1 MEDFPMMK
9 KHTRVLALGLTC
21 TALLSLATPAMAAR
35 QNTSTTPISASG
47 TTSVTIPSDG
57 TLSFSQ
63 IGERVKANNLT
74 LKAAQE
80 SLKQAKAMDWDD
92 AIDEM
97 EDAIDNL
104 NIQIS
109 QLLTG
114 SKAQLEKAQAD
125 LATSL
130 NGISV
135 TDGNLTGLKEVIQ
148 NTVTLSTL
156 SSLSQYSQM
165 QAASLKASKESLED
179 QLDDLKEQK
188 QDYQK
193 TLKDTERQIDY
204 AADQTISGAESLY
217 LTILSTQLQLDGL
230 KNNTLAS
237 TQRSLQEIEL
247 RYQLGQVSK
256 LTLTQVQNGYESLAS
271 SITSLENT
279 VSTLY
284 SSLQSLMGD
293 VPTGK
298 LRLLD
303 TPSVTANELSYLN
316 YASDLSKAKEKSY
329 TLYTADRA
337 VEDAED
343 AMNDARRDEGKNS
356 YQYKMAEYAYQ
367 SSLYKKDAAVANFEA
382 SFLNLYKAI
391 APAQTALAAKQSVL
405 AYEQQ
410 MYAVAEKKYQL
421 GNLSANALQDAK
433 DTLDSAQ
440 RDVEAAQL
448 DLFTAYHSYDQAVKL
463 GLISSSNG

>member
-1 MEDFPMMK
+1 MMK
-9 KHTRVLALGLTC
+9 QHTRVLALGLTC

-74 LKAAQE
+74 LKAAEE

-104 NIQIS
+104 DIQIS
-109 QLLTG
+109 QLLNG
-114 SKAQLEKAQAD
+114 SSAQLEQAKKD
-125 LATSL
+125 LDSSLSSVITSKDDL
-130 NGISV
+130 S
-135 TDGNLTGLKEVIQ
+135 GLGSVIQ
-148 NTVTLSTL
+148 NTITVSTL
-156 SSLSQYSQM
+156 TTLSQYGKM
-165 QAASLKASKESLED
+165 QAESLKSTKESLED

-237 TQRSLQEIEL
+237 TQRSLKEIEL

-256 LTLTQVQNGYESLAS
+256 LTLTQVQNGYESLES

-316 YASDLSKAKEKSY
+316 YASDLSKAKENSY
-329 TLYTADRA
+329 SLYTADRA
-337 VEDAED
+337 VEDAVD

-367 SSLYKKDAAVANFEA
+367 SSIYKKDAAVANFEA

-391 APAQTALAAKQSVL
+391 APAQTALAAKQSAL

>member
-1 MEDFPMMK
+1 MMK

-57 TLSFSQ
+57 TLAFSQ
-63 IGERVKANNLT
+63 IRERVKANNLT
-74 LKAAQE
+74 LKAAEE

-104 NIQIS
+104 DIQIS
-109 QLLTG
+109 QLLNG
-114 SKAQLEKAQAD
+114 STNQ
-125 LATSL
+125 LATANAALTASL
-130 NGISV
+130 DKVSV
-135 TDGNLTGLKEVIQ
+135 SGEKIENLGDVINSAINVSMLK
-148 NTVTLSTL
+148 TLA
-156 SSLSQYSQM
+156 QYGQM
-165 QAASLKASKESLED
+165 QAESLKSTKESLED

-237 TQRSLQEIEL
+237 TQRSLKEIEL

-256 LTLTQVQNGYESLAS
+256 LTLTQVQNGYESLES

-303 TPSVTANELSYLN
+303 TPSVTADELSYLN
-316 YASDLSKAKEKSY
+316 YASDLSKAKENSY

-367 SSLYKKDAAVANFEA
+367 SSIYKKDAAVASFEA

-391 APAQTALAAKQSVL
+391 APAQTALAAKQSAL

-463 GLISSSNG
+463 GLVSSSNG

>member
-1 MEDFPMMK
+1 MMK
-9 KHTRVLALGLTC
+9 QHTRILALGLTC

-57 TLSFSQ
+57 TLAFSQ

-74 LKAAQE
+74 LKAAEE

-104 NIQIS
+104 DIQIS
-109 QLLTG
+109 QLLNG
-114 SKAQLEKAQAD
+114 STNQ
-125 LATSL
+125 LATANAALTASL
-130 NGISV
+130 DKVSV
-135 TDGNLTGLKEVIQ
+135 SGKKIENLGDVINSAINVSMLK
-148 NTVTLSTL
+148 TLA
-156 SSLSQYSQM
+156 QYGQM
-165 QAASLKASKESLED
+165 QAESLKSTKESLED

-237 TQRSLQEIEL
+237 TQRSLKEIEL
-247 RYQLGQVSK
+247 RYQLGQVSR
-256 LTLTQVQNGYESLAS
+256 LTLTQVQNGYESLES

-303 TPSVTANELSYLN
+303 TPSVTADELSYLN
-316 YASDLSKAKEKSY
+316 YASDLSKAKENSY
-329 TLYTADRA
+329 SLYTADRA

-367 SSLYKKDAAVANFEA
+367 SSIYKKDAAVASFEA

-391 APAQTALAAKQSVL
+391 APAQTALAAKQSAL

-463 GLISSSNG
+463 GLVSSSNG

>member
-1 MEDFPMMK
+1 MMK
-9 KHTRVLALGLTC
+9 EHTRVLALGLTC

-57 TLSFSQ
+57 TLAFSQ

-74 LKAAQE
+74 LKAAEE

-97 EDAIDNL
+97 EDAIDDL
-104 NIQIS
+104 DFQIS
-109 QLLTG
+109 QLLNG
-114 SKAQLEKAQAD
+114 SSNQLEIANAA
-125 LATSL
+125 LTASL
-130 NGISV
+130 NDVSISS
-135 TDGNLTGLKEVIQ
+135 DKIQ
-148 NTVTLSTL
+148 NLDKVIESSINVSMLKTLA
-156 SSLSQYSQM
+156 QYSRI
-165 QAASLKASKESLED
+165 QAESLKSTKESLED

-237 TQRSLQEIEL
+237 TQRSLKEIEL

-303 TPSVTANELSYLN
+303 TPSVTADELSYLN
-316 YASDLSKAKEKSY
+316 YASDLSKAKENSY

-367 SSLYKKDAAVANFEA
+367 SSLYKKDAAVASFEA

-391 APAQTALAAKQSVL
+391 APAQSALAAKQSAL

-463 GLISSSNG
+463 GLVSSSNG

>member
-1 MEDFPMMK
+1 MMK

-74 LKAAQE
+74 LKAAEE

-104 NIQIS
+104 DIQIS
-109 QLLTG
+109 QLLNG
-114 SKAQLEKAQAD
+114 STEQLKKAQAD
-125 LATSL
+125 LTTSL
-130 NGISV
+130 NRISV
-135 TDGNLTGLKEVIQ
+135 VDNKLTGLEELIK
-148 NTVTLSTL
+148 NTVALSTL
-156 SSLSQYSQM
+156 SSFSQYSQM

-188 QDYQK
+188 ADYQK
-193 TLKDTERQIDY
+193 TLADTERQIDY

-237 TQRSLQEIEL
+237 TQRSLKEIEL

-256 LTLTQVQNGYESLAS
+256 LTLTQVQNGYESLES

-316 YASDLSKAKEKSY
+316 YASDLSKAKENSY

-367 SSLYKKDAAVANFEA
+367 SSIYKKDAAVASFEA

-391 APAQTALAAKQSVL
+391 APAQTALAAKQSAL

-463 GLISSSNG
+463 GLVSSSNG

>member
-1 MEDFPMMK
+1 MMK

-57 TLSFSQ
+57 TLAFSQ

-74 LKAAQE
+74 LKAAEE

-104 NIQIS
+104 DIQIS
-109 QLLTG
+109 QLLNG
-114 SKAQLEKAQAD
+114 SSAQLEQAKKD
-125 LATSL
+125 L
-130 NGISV
+130 
-135 TDGNLTGLKEVIQ
+135 D
-148 NTVTLSTL
+148 
-156 SSLSQYSQM
+156 SSLSSIITSTEGLSGLGDVIKNTITVSTLTTLSQYGKM
-165 QAASLKASKESLED
+165 QAESLKSTKESLED

-237 TQRSLQEIEL
+237 TQRSLKEIEL

-256 LTLTQVQNGYESLAS
+256 LTLTQVQNGYESLES

-316 YASDLSKAKEKSY
+316 YASDLAKAKENSY
-329 TLYTADRA
+329 SLYTADRA

-367 SSLYKKDAAVANFEA
+367 SSIYKKDAAVASFEA

-391 APAQTALAAKQSVL
+391 APAQTALAAKQSAL

-440 RDVEAAQL
+440 RDVYAAQL

-463 GLISSSNG
+463 GLVSSSNG

>member
-1 MEDFPMMK
+1 MMK

-57 TLSFSQ
+57 TLAFSQ

-104 NIQIS
+104 DIQIS

-135 TDGNLTGLKEVIQ
+135 TDGNLTGLKKVIQ

-237 TQRSLQEIEL
+237 TQRSLKEIEL

-303 TPSVTANELSYLN
+303 TPSVTADELSYLN
-316 YASDLSKAKEKSY
+316 YASDLSKAKENSY
-329 TLYTADRA
+329 SLYTADRA

-367 SSLYKKDAAVANFEA
+367 SSIYKKDAAVASFEA

-391 APAQTALAAKQSVL
+391 APAQTALAAKQSAL

-440 RDVEAAQL
+440 RDVDAAQL

-463 GLISSSNG
+463 GLVSSSNG

>member
-1 MEDFPMMK
+1 MMK

-74 LKAAQE
+74 LKAAEE

-104 NIQIS
+104 DIQIS
-109 QLLTG
+109 QLLNG
-114 SKAQLEKAQAD
+114 STNQ
-125 LATSL
+125 LATANAALTASL
-130 NGISV
+130 DKVSV
-135 TDGNLTGLKEVIQ
+135 SGKKIENLGDVINSAINVSMLK
-148 NTVTLSTL
+148 TLA
-156 SSLSQYSQM
+156 QYGQM
-165 QAASLKASKESLED
+165 QAESLKSTKESLED

-237 TQRSLQEIEL
+237 TQRSLKVIEL

-298 LRLLD
+298 LQLLD

-316 YASDLSKAKEKSY
+316 YASDLSKAKENSY

-367 SSLYKKDAAVANFEA
+367 SSIYKKDAAVASFEA

-391 APAQTALAAKQSVL
+391 APAQTALAAKQSAL

-463 GLISSSNG
+463 GLVSSSNG

>member
-1 MEDFPMMK
+1 MMK
-9 KHTRVLALGLTC
+9 QHTRILALGLTC

-74 LKAAQE
+74 LKAAEE
-80 SLKQAKAMDWDD
+80 SFKQAKAMDWDD

-104 NIQIS
+104 DIQIS
-109 QLLTG
+109 QLLNG
-114 SKAQLEKAQAD
+114 STNQ
-125 LATSL
+125 LATANAALTASL
-130 NGISV
+130 DKVSV
-135 TDGNLTGLKEVIQ
+135 SGEKIENLGDVINSAINVSMLK
-148 NTVTLSTL
+148 TLA
-156 SSLSQYSQM
+156 QYGQM
-165 QAASLKASKESLED
+165 QAESLKSTKESLED

-237 TQRSLQEIEL
+237 TQRSLKEIEL

-256 LTLTQVQNGYESLAS
+256 LTLTQVQNGYESLES

-316 YASDLSKAKEKSY
+316 YASDLSKAKENSY
-329 TLYTADRA
+329 SLYTADRA

-367 SSLYKKDAAVANFEA
+367 SSLYKKDAAVASFEA

-391 APAQTALAAKQSVL
+391 APAQTALAAKQSAL

-448 DLFTAYHSYDQAVKL
+448 DLFTAYHSYNQAVKL
-463 GLISSSNG
+463 GLVSSSNG

>member
-1 MEDFPMMK
+1 MMK
-9 KHTRVLALGLTC
+9 QHTRVLALGLTC

-104 NIQIS
+104 DIQIS

-237 TQRSLQEIEL
+237 TQRSLKEIEL

-303 TPSVTANELSYLN
+303 TPSVTADELSYLN
-316 YASDLSKAKEKSY
+316 YASDLSKAKENSY

-367 SSLYKKDAAVANFEA
+367 SSIYKKDAAVASFEA

-391 APAQTALAAKQSVL
+391 APAQSALAAKQSAL

-440 RDVEAAQL
+440 RDVDAAQL

-463 GLISSSNG
+463 GLVSSSNG

>member
-1 MEDFPMMK
+1 MMK
-9 KHTRVLALGLTC
+9 QHTRILALGLTC

-57 TLSFSQ
+57 TLAFSQ

-104 NIQIS
+104 DIQIS
-109 QLLTG
+109 QLLNG
-114 SKAQLEKAQAD
+114 SSAQLEQAKKD
-125 LATSL
+125 LDSSLSSVITSK
-130 NGISV
+130 
-135 TDGNLTGLKEVIQ
+135 DNLSGLGSVIQ
-148 NTVTLSTL
+148 NTITVSTL
-156 SSLSQYSQM
+156 TTLSQYGKM
-165 QAASLKASKESLED
+165 QAESLKSTKESLED

-237 TQRSLQEIEL
+237 TQRSLKEIEL

-298 LRLLD
+298 LQLLD

-367 SSLYKKDAAVANFEA
+367 SSLYKKDAAVASFEA

-391 APAQTALAAKQSVL
+391 APAQTALAAKQSAL

-463 GLISSSNG
+463 GLVSSSNG

>member
-1 MEDFPMMK
+1 MK
-9 KHTRVLALGLTC
+9 
-21 TALLSLATPAMAAR
+21 
-35 QNTSTTPISASG
+35 
-47 TTSVTIPSDG
+47 
-57 TLSFSQ
+57 
-63 IGERVKANNLT
+63 
-74 LKAAQE
+74 
-80 SLKQAKAMDWDD
+80 
-92 AIDEM
+92 
-97 EDAIDNL
+97 
-104 NIQIS
+104 
-109 QLLTG
+109 
-114 SKAQLEKAQAD
+114 
-125 LATSL
+125 
-130 NGISV
+130 
-135 TDGNLTGLKEVIQ
+135 
-148 NTVTLSTL
+148 
-156 SSLSQYSQM
+156 
-165 QAASLKASKESLED
+165 
-179 QLDDLKEQK
+179 
-188 QDYQK
+188 
-193 TLKDTERQIDY
+193 
-204 AADQTISGAESLY
+204 
-217 LTILSTQLQLDGL
+217 
-230 KNNTLAS
+230 
-237 TQRSLQEIEL
+237 EIEL

-256 LTLTQVQNGYESLAS
+256 LTLTQVQNGYESLES

-316 YASDLSKAKEKSY
+316 YASDLAKAKENSY

-367 SSLYKKDAAVANFEA
+367 SSIYKKDAAVASFEA

-391 APAQTALAAKQSVL
+391 APAQTALAAKQSAL

-463 GLISSSNG
+463 GLVSSSNG

>member
-1 MEDFPMMK
+1 MMK

-21 TALLSLATPAMAAR
+21 TALLSLTTPAMAAR

-57 TLSFSQ
+57 TLAFSQ

-74 LKAAQE
+74 LKAAEE

-97 EDAIDNL
+97 EDAIDDL
-104 NIQIS
+104 DFQIS
-109 QLLTG
+109 QLLNG
-114 SKAQLEKAQAD
+114 SSNQLEIANAA
-125 LATSL
+125 LTASL
-130 NGISV
+130 NDVSISS
-135 TDGNLTGLKEVIQ
+135 DKIQ
-148 NTVTLSTL
+148 NLDKVIESSINVSMLKTLA
-156 SSLSQYSQM
+156 QYSRI
-165 QAASLKASKESLED
+165 QAESLKSTKESLED

-204 AADQTISGAESLY
+204 ATGQTISGAESLY

-237 TQRSLQEIEL
+237 TQRSLKEIEL

-316 YASDLSKAKEKSY
+316 YASDLSKAKENSY
-329 TLYTADRA
+329 TLYTADRT

-356 YQYKMAEYAYQ
+356 YQYRMAEYAYQ
-367 SSLYKKDAAVANFEA
+367 SSIYKKDAAVASFEA

-391 APAQTALAAKQSVL
+391 APAQTALAAKQSAL

-463 GLISSSNG
+463 GLVSSSNG

>member
-1 MEDFPMMK
+1 MMK
-9 KHTRVLALGLTC
+9 QHTRILALGLTC

-57 TLSFSQ
+57 TLAFSQ

-74 LKAAQE
+74 LKAAEE

-104 NIQIS
+104 DIQIS
-109 QLLTG
+109 QLLNG
-114 SKAQLEKAQAD
+114 STNQ
-125 LATSL
+125 LATANAALTASL
-130 NGISV
+130 DKVSV
-135 TDGNLTGLKEVIQ
+135 SGEKIENLGDVINSAINVSMLK
-148 NTVTLSTL
+148 TLA
-156 SSLSQYSQM
+156 QYGQM
-165 QAASLKASKESLED
+165 QAESLKSTKESLED

-237 TQRSLQEIEL
+237 TQRSLKEIEL

-298 LRLLD
+298 LQLLD

-316 YASDLSKAKEKSY
+316 YASDLSKAKENSY
-329 TLYTADRA
+329 LLYTADRA

-367 SSLYKKDAAVANFEA
+367 SSIYKKDAAVASFEA

-391 APAQTALAAKQSVL
+391 APAQTALAAKQSAL

-448 DLFTAYHSYDQAVKL
+448 DLFTAYHSYNQAVKL
-463 GLISSSNG
+463 GLVSSSNG

>member
-1 MEDFPMMK
+1 MMK

-35 QNTSTTPISASG
+35 QNTSITPISASG

-57 TLSFSQ
+57 TLAFSQ

-74 LKAAQE
+74 LKAAEE
-80 SLKQAKAMDWDD
+80 SLKQAKAMDCDD

-104 NIQIS
+104 DIQIS
-109 QLLTG
+109 QLLNG
-114 SKAQLEKAQAD
+114 SSAQLEQAKKD
-125 LATSL
+125 LDSSLSSVITSKDDL
-130 NGISV
+130 S
-135 TDGNLTGLKEVIQ
+135 GLGSVIQ
-148 NTVTLSTL
+148 NTITVSTL
-156 SSLSQYSQM
+156 TTLSQYGKM
-165 QAASLKASKESLED
+165 QAESLKSTKESLED

-237 TQRSLQEIEL
+237 TQRSLKEIEL

-303 TPSVTANELSYLN
+303 TPSVTADELSYLN
-316 YASDLSKAKEKSY
+316 YASDLSKAKENSY

-367 SSLYKKDAAVANFEA
+367 SSIYKKDAAVASFEA

-391 APAQTALAAKQSVL
+391 APAQTALAAKQSAL

-463 GLISSSNG
+463 GLVSSSNG

>member
-1 MEDFPMMK
+1 MMK
-9 KHTRVLALGLTC
+9 QHTRVLALGLTC

-35 QNTSTTPISASG
+35 QNSSTTPISASG

-80 SLKQAKAMDWDD
+80 SLKQAQAMDWND

-104 NIQIS
+104 DIQIS

-114 SKAQLEKAQAD
+114 SSSQLAEANKALQASLASVSVSKEGFVD
-125 LATSL
+125 LGDVIKNTIAVST
-130 NGISV
+130 
-135 TDGNLTGLKEVIQ
+135 LT
-148 NTVTLSTL
+148 TLSEYGKI
-156 SSLSQYSQM
+156 QVE
-165 QAASLKASKESLED
+165 SLKSTKESLED

-188 QDYQK
+188 EDYQK
-193 TLKDTERQIDY
+193 TLADTERQIDY

-237 TQRSLQEIEL
+237 TQRSLKEIEL

-256 LTLTQVQNGYESLAS
+256 LTLTQVQNGYESLES

-316 YASDLSKAKEKSY
+316 YASDLSKAKENSY
-329 TLYTADRA
+329 SLYTADRA

-367 SSLYKKDAAVANFEA
+367 SSLYKKDAAVASFEA

-391 APAQTALAAKQSVL
+391 APAQTALAAKQSAL

-440 RDVEAAQL
+440 RDVDAAQL

-463 GLISSSNG
+463 GLVSSSNG

>member
-1 MEDFPMMK
+1 MMK

-57 TLSFSQ
+57 TLAFSQ

-74 LKAAQE
+74 LKAAEE

-104 NIQIS
+104 DIQIS
-109 QLLTG
+109 QLING
-114 SKAQLEKAQAD
+114 SSYQLEAANKA
-125 LATSL
+125 LTESL
-130 NGISV
+130 GKVSVSEGTIS
-135 TDGNLTGLKEVIQ
+135 NLPDVIK
-148 NTVTLSTL
+148 NTITVSTLQTLSE
-156 SSLSQYSQM
+156 YGKI
-165 QAASLKASKESLED
+165 QAESLKASKESLED

-188 QDYQK
+188 EDYQK

-237 TQRSLQEIEL
+237 TQRSLKEIEL

-303 TPSVTANELSYLN
+303 TPSVTADELSYLN
-316 YASDLSKAKEKSY
+316 YASDLAKAKENSY
-329 TLYTADRA
+329 SLYTADRA

-367 SSLYKKDAAVANFEA
+367 SSIYKKDAAVASFEA

-391 APAQTALAAKQSVL
+391 APAQTALAAKQSAL

-463 GLISSSNG
+463 GLVSSSNG

>member
-1 MEDFPMMK
+1 MMK

-57 TLSFSQ
+57 TLAFSQ

-74 LKAAQE
+74 LKAAEE

-104 NIQIS
+104 DIQIS
-109 QLLTG
+109 QLLNG
-114 SKAQLEKAQAD
+114 STNQ
-125 LATSL
+125 LATANAALTASL
-130 NGISV
+130 DKVSV
-135 TDGNLTGLKEVIQ
+135 SGKKIENLGDVINSAINVSMLK
-148 NTVTLSTL
+148 TLA
-156 SSLSQYSQM
+156 QYGQM
-165 QAASLKASKESLED
+165 QAESLKSTKESLED

-237 TQRSLQEIEL
+237 TQRSLKEIEL

-256 LTLTQVQNGYESLAS
+256 LTLTQVQNGYESLES

-303 TPSVTANELSYLN
+303 TPSVTVNELSYLN
-316 YASDLSKAKEKSY
+316 YASDLSKAKENSY

-356 YQYKMAEYAYQ
+356 YQYKMADYAYQ
-367 SSLYKKDAAVANFEA
+367 SSLYKKDAAVASFEA

-391 APAQTALAAKQSVL
+391 APAQTALAAKQSAL

>member
-1 MEDFPMMK
+1 MMK
-9 KHTRVLALGLTC
+9 QHTRVLALGLTC

-74 LKAAQE
+74 LKAAEE

-104 NIQIS
+104 DIQIS

-237 TQRSLQEIEL
+237 TQRSLKEIEL

-256 LTLTQVQNGYESLAS
+256 LTLTQVQNGYESLES

-316 YASDLSKAKEKSY
+316 YASDLSKAKENSY

-367 SSLYKKDAAVANFEA
+367 SSLYKKDAAVASFEA

-391 APAQTALAAKQSVL
+391 APAQTALAAKQSAL

-463 GLISSSNG
+463 GLVSSSNG

>member
-1 MEDFPMMK
+1 MMK
-9 KHTRVLALGLTC
+9 QHTRVLALGLTC

-35 QNTSTTPISASG
+35 QSTSTTPISASG

-57 TLSFSQ
+57 TLAFSQ

-104 NIQIS
+104 DIQIS
-109 QLLTG
+109 QLLNG
-114 SKAQLEKAQAD
+114 STNQ
-125 LATSL
+125 LATANAALTASL
-130 NGISV
+130 DKVSV
-135 TDGNLTGLKEVIQ
+135 SGEKIENLGDVINSAINVSMLK
-148 NTVTLSTL
+148 TLA
-156 SSLSQYSQM
+156 QYGQM
-165 QAASLKASKESLED
+165 QAESLKSTKESLED

-237 TQRSLQEIEL
+237 TQRSLKEIEL

-298 LRLLD
+298 LTLLD

-367 SSLYKKDAAVANFEA
+367 SSLYKKDAAVASFEA

-391 APAQTALAAKQSVL
+391 APAQSALAAKQSAL

-440 RDVEAAQL
+440 RNVEAAQL

-463 GLISSSNG
+463 GLVSSSNG

>member
-1 MEDFPMMK
+1 MMK
-9 KHTRVLALGLTC
+9 KHSRVLALGLTF

-35 QNTSTTPISASG
+35 QNSSTTPISASG

-57 TLSFSQ
+57 TLAFSQ

-74 LKAAQE
+74 LKSAQE
-80 SLKQAKAMDWDD
+80 SLKQAKAMDWND

-104 NIQIS
+104 DIQIS

-114 SKAQLEKAQAD
+114 SSSQLAEANKALQASLASVSVSKEGFVD
-125 LATSL
+125 LGDVIKNTIAVST
-130 NGISV
+130 
-135 TDGNLTGLKEVIQ
+135 LT
-148 NTVTLSTL
+148 TLSEYGKI
-156 SSLSQYSQM
+156 QVE
-165 QAASLKASKESLED
+165 SLKSTKESLED

-188 QDYQK
+188 EDYQK
-193 TLKDTERQIDY
+193 TLADTERQIDY

-237 TQRSLQEIEL
+237 TQRSLKEIEL

-256 LTLTQVQNGYESLAS
+256 LTLTQVQNGYESLES

-316 YASDLSKAKEKSY
+316 YASDLSKAKENSY

-367 SSLYKKDAAVANFEA
+367 SSLYKKDAAVASFEA

-391 APAQTALAAKQSVL
+391 APAQTALAAKQSAL

>member
-1 MEDFPMMK
+1 MMK

-21 TALLSLATPAMAAR
+21 AALLSLATPAMAAR

-57 TLSFSQ
+57 TLAFSH

-104 NIQIS
+104 DIQIS

-135 TDGNLTGLKEVIQ
+135 TDGNLIGLKEVIQ

-237 TQRSLQEIEL
+237 TQRSLKEIEL

-256 LTLTQVQNGYESLAS
+256 LTLTQVQNGYESLES

-316 YASDLSKAKEKSY
+316 YASDLSKAKENSY

-367 SSLYKKDAAVANFEA
+367 SSIYKKDAAVANFEA

-391 APAQTALAAKQSVL
+391 APAQTALAAKQSAL

>member
-1 MEDFPMMK
+1 MMK

-57 TLSFSQ
+57 TLAFSQ

-74 LKAAQE
+74 LKAAEE

-104 NIQIS
+104 DIQIS
-109 QLLTG
+109 QLLNG
-114 SKAQLEKAQAD
+114 SSAQLEQAKKD
-125 LATSL
+125 L
-130 NGISV
+130 
-135 TDGNLTGLKEVIQ
+135 D
-148 NTVTLSTL
+148 
-156 SSLSQYSQM
+156 SSLSSIITSTEGLSGLGDVIKNTITVSTLTTLSQYGKM
-165 QAASLKASKESLED
+165 QAESLKSTKESLED

-237 TQRSLQEIEL
+237 TQRSLKEIQL

-316 YASDLSKAKEKSY
+316 YASDLSKAKENSY
-329 TLYTADRA
+329 SLYTADRA

-367 SSLYKKDAAVANFEA
+367 SSIYKKDAAVANFEA

-391 APAQTALAAKQSVL
+391 APAQTALAAKQSAL

-448 DLFTAYHSYDQAVKL
+448 DLFTAYHSYNQAVKL
-463 GLISSSNG
+463 GLVSSSNG

>member
-1 MEDFPMMK
+1 M
-9 KHTRVLALGLTC
+9 
-21 TALLSLATPAMAAR
+21 
-35 QNTSTTPISASG
+35 
-47 TTSVTIPSDG
+47 TIPSDG
-57 TLSFSQ
+57 TLAFSQ

-74 LKAAQE
+74 LKAAEE

-97 EDAIDNL
+97 EDAIDDL
-104 NIQIS
+104 DFQIS
-109 QLLTG
+109 QLLNG
-114 SKAQLEKAQAD
+114 SSNQLEIANAA
-125 LATSL
+125 LTASL
-130 NGISV
+130 NDVSISS
-135 TDGNLTGLKEVIQ
+135 DKIQ
-148 NTVTLSTL
+148 NLDKVIESSINVSMLKTLA
-156 SSLSQYSQM
+156 QYSRI
-165 QAASLKASKESLED
+165 QAESLKSTKESLED

-237 TQRSLQEIEL
+237 TQRSLKEIEL

>member
-1 MEDFPMMK
+1 MMK

-21 TALLSLATPAMAAR
+21 TVLLSLATPAMAAR
-35 QNTSTTPISASG
+35 QNNNTTPISASG

-74 LKAAQE
+74 LKAAEE

-97 EDAIDNL
+97 EDAIDSL
-104 NIQIS
+104 DIQIS
-109 QLLTG
+109 QLLYG
-114 SKAQLEKAQAD
+114 SSGQLDAANKALAD
-125 LATSL
+125 SL
-130 NGISV
+130 SKVSV
-135 TDGNLTGLKEVIQ
+135 TEGNISNLGDVIK
-148 NTVTLSTL
+148 NTITVSTLQTLSE
-156 SSLSQYSQM
+156 YGKI
-165 QAASLKASKESLED
+165 QAESLKASKESLED
-179 QLDDLKEQK
+179 QLDDLKDQK
-188 QDYQK
+188 KDYQK
-193 TLKDTERQIDY
+193 TLADTEKQIEY

-217 LTILSTQLQLDGL
+217 LTILSTKLQLDGL
-230 KNNTLAS
+230 KTNTLAS
-237 TQRSLQEIEL
+237 TQRSLKEIEL

-256 LTLTQVQNGYESLAS
+256 LTLTQVQNGYESLES
-271 SITSLENT
+271 SIASLENT

-293 VPTGK
+293 VPTGT
-298 LRLLD
+298 LTLLD

-316 YASDLSKAKEKSY
+316 YDADLAKAKENSY
-329 TLYTADRA
+329 TLYSANRA

-343 AMNDARRDEGKNS
+343 AMNDSRRDDGKNS

-367 SSLYKKDAAVANFEA
+367 SSLYKKDAAVASFEA

-391 APAQTALAAKQSVL
+391 APAQTALAAKQSALV
-405 AYEQQ
+405 YEQQ

-421 GNLSANALQDAK
+421 GNISANALQDAK

-463 GLISSSNG
+463 GLVSSGNG

>member
-1 MEDFPMMK
+1 MIK

-63 IGERVKANNLT
+63 IGTRVKANNLT

-80 SLKQAKAMDWDD
+80 SLKQAQAMDWND

-104 NIQIS
+104 DIQIS
-109 QLLTG
+109 QLLNG
-114 SKAQLEKAQAD
+114 STEQLKKAQAD

-135 TDGNLTGLKEVIQ
+135 VDNKLTGLEEVIK
-148 NTVTLSTL
+148 NTVALSTL
-156 SSLSQYSQM
+156 SSFSQYSQM
-165 QAASLKASKESLED
+165 QAASLKSTKESLED

-188 QDYQK
+188 ADYQK
-193 TLKDTERQIDY
+193 TLADTERQIDY

-217 LTILSTQLQLDGL
+217 LTILSTQLQLEGL

-237 TQRSLQEIEL
+237 TQRSLKEIEL

-256 LTLTQVQNGYESLAS
+256 LTLTQVQNGYESLES

-298 LRLLD
+298 LTLLD

-316 YASDLSKAKEKSY
+316 YAADLAKAKEKSY
-329 TLYTADRA
+329 TLYSADRA

-343 AMNDARRDEGKNS
+343 AMNDARRDDGKNS

-367 SSLYKKDAAVANFEA
+367 SSLYKKDAAVASFEA

-391 APAQTALAAKQSVL
+391 APAQTALAAKQSAL
-405 AYEQQ
+405 AYEEQ

-421 GNLSANALQDAK
+421 GNLSANALLDAK

-463 GLISSSNG
+463 GLVSSSNG

>member
-1 MEDFPMMK
+1 MMK

-57 TLSFSQ
+57 TLAFSQ

-80 SLKQAKAMDWDD
+80 SLKQVKAMDWDD

-104 NIQIS
+104 DIQIS

-237 TQRSLQEIEL
+237 TQRSLKVIEL

-256 LTLTQVQNGYESLAS
+256 LTLTQVQNGYESLES

-303 TPSVTANELSYLN
+303 TPSVTANDLSYLN
-316 YASDLSKAKEKSY
+316 YASDLSKAKENSY

-367 SSLYKKDAAVANFEA
+367 SSIYKKDAAVANFEA
-382 SFLNLYKAI
+382 SFLNLYKSI
-391 APAQTALAAKQSVL
+391 APAQTALAAKQSTL

-463 GLISSSNG
+463 GLVSSSNG

>member
-1 MEDFPMMK
+1 MMK
-9 KHTRVLALGLTC
+9 QHTRVLALGLTC

-57 TLSFSQ
+57 TLAFSQ

-104 NIQIS
+104 DIQIS
-109 QLLTG
+109 QLLNG
-114 SKAQLEKAQAD
+114 SSAQLEQAKKD
-125 LATSL
+125 L
-130 NGISV
+130 
-135 TDGNLTGLKEVIQ
+135 D
-148 NTVTLSTL
+148 
-156 SSLSQYSQM
+156 SSLSSIITSTEGLSGLGDVIKNTITVSTLTTLSQYGKM
-165 QAASLKASKESLED
+165 QAESLKSTKESLED

-237 TQRSLQEIEL
+237 TQRSLKEIEL

-256 LTLTQVQNGYESLAS
+256 LTLTQVQNGYESLES

-279 VSTLY
+279 ISTLY

-367 SSLYKKDAAVANFEA
+367 SSIYKKDAAVASFEA
-382 SFLNLYKAI
+382 SFLNLYKSI
-391 APAQTALAAKQSVL
+391 APAQSALAAKQSAL

>member
-1 MEDFPMMK
+1 MMK
-9 KHTRVLALGLTC
+9 QHTRILALGLTC

-57 TLSFSQ
+57 TLAFSQ

-104 NIQIS
+104 DIQIS
-109 QLLTG
+109 QLLNG
-114 SKAQLEKAQAD
+114 SSAQLEQAKKD
-125 LATSL
+125 L
-130 NGISV
+130 
-135 TDGNLTGLKEVIQ
+135 D
-148 NTVTLSTL
+148 
-156 SSLSQYSQM
+156 SSLSSIITSTEGLSGLGDVIKNTITVSTLTTLSQYGKM
-165 QAASLKASKESLED
+165 QAESLKSTKESLED

-237 TQRSLQEIEL
+237 TQRSLKEIEL

-256 LTLTQVQNGYESLAS
+256 LTLTQVQNGYESLES

-316 YASDLSKAKEKSY
+316 YASDLAKAKENSY

-367 SSLYKKDAAVANFEA
+367 SSIYKKDAAVANFEA

-391 APAQTALAAKQSVL
+391 APAQTALAAKQSAL

-448 DLFTAYHSYDQAVKL
+448 DLFTAYHSYNQAVKL
-463 GLISSSNG
+463 GLVSSSNG

>member
-1 MEDFPMMK
+1 MMK
-9 KHTRVLALGLTC
+9 KHTRVLALGLTF

-35 QNTSTTPISASG
+35 QNSSTTPISASG

-57 TLSFSQ
+57 TLAFSQ

-74 LKAAQE
+74 LKSAQE
-80 SLKQAKAMDWDD
+80 SLKQAKAMDWND

-104 NIQIS
+104 DIQIS

-114 SKAQLEKAQAD
+114 SSSQLAEANKALQASLASVSVSKEGFVD
-125 LATSL
+125 LGDVIKNTIAVST
-130 NGISV
+130 
-135 TDGNLTGLKEVIQ
+135 LT
-148 NTVTLSTL
+148 TLSEYGKI
-156 SSLSQYSQM
+156 QVE
-165 QAASLKASKESLED
+165 SLKSTKESLED

-188 QDYQK
+188 EDYQK
-193 TLKDTERQIDY
+193 TLADTERQIDY

-237 TQRSLQEIEL
+237 TQRSLKEIEL

-256 LTLTQVQNGYESLAS
+256 LTLTQVQNGYESLES

-316 YASDLSKAKEKSY
+316 YASDLSKAKENSY
-329 TLYTADRA
+329 SLYTADRA

-367 SSLYKKDAAVANFEA
+367 SSLYKKDAAVASFEA

-391 APAQTALAAKQSVL
+391 APAQTALAAKQSAL

-463 GLISSSNG
+463 GLVSSSNG

>member
-1 MEDFPMMK
+1 MMK

-80 SLKQAKAMDWDD
+80 SLKQAQAMDWND

-104 NIQIS
+104 DIQIS

-114 SKAQLEKAQAD
+114 SSSQLAEANKALQASLASVSVSKEGFVD
-125 LATSL
+125 LGDVIKNTIAVST
-130 NGISV
+130 
-135 TDGNLTGLKEVIQ
+135 LT
-148 NTVTLSTL
+148 TLSEYGKI
-156 SSLSQYSQM
+156 QVE
-165 QAASLKASKESLED
+165 SLKSTKESLED

-188 QDYQK
+188 EDYQK
-193 TLKDTERQIDY
+193 TLADTERQIDY

-237 TQRSLQEIEL
+237 TQRSLKVIEL

-298 LRLLD
+298 LQLLD

-316 YASDLSKAKEKSY
+316 YASDLSKAKENSY

-367 SSLYKKDAAVANFEA
+367 SSIYKKDAAVASFEA

-391 APAQTALAAKQSVL
+391 APAQTALAAKQSAL

-463 GLISSSNG
+463 GLVSSSNG

>member
-1 MEDFPMMK
+1 MMK
-9 KHTRVLALGLTC
+9 QHTRVLALGLTC

-57 TLSFSQ
+57 TLAFSQ

-74 LKAAQE
+74 LKAAEE

-104 NIQIS
+104 DIQIS
-109 QLLTG
+109 QLLNG
-114 SKAQLEKAQAD
+114 SSAQLEQAKKD
-125 LATSL
+125 LDSSLSSVITSK
-130 NGISV
+130 
-135 TDGNLTGLKEVIQ
+135 DNLSGLGSVIQ
-148 NTVTLSTL
+148 NTITVSTL
-156 SSLSQYSQM
+156 TTLSQYGKM
-165 QAASLKASKESLED
+165 QAESLKSTKESLED

-237 TQRSLQEIEL
+237 TQRSLKEIEL

-303 TPSVTANELSYLN
+303 TPSVTADELSYLN

-367 SSLYKKDAAVANFEA
+367 SSIYKKDAAVASFEA

-391 APAQTALAAKQSVL
+391 APAQTALAAKQSAL

-463 GLISSSNG
+463 GLVSSSNG

>member
-1 MEDFPMMK
+1 MMK
-9 KHTRVLALGLTC
+9 QHTRILALGLTC

-104 NIQIS
+104 DIQIS
-109 QLLTG
+109 QLLNG
-114 SKAQLEKAQAD
+114 STEQLKKAQAD
-125 LATSL
+125 LTTSL
-130 NGISV
+130 NRISV
-135 TDGNLTGLKEVIQ
+135 VDNKLTGLEELIK
-148 NTVTLSTL
+148 NTVALSTL
-156 SSLSQYSQM
+156 SSFSQYSQM

-188 QDYQK
+188 ADYQK
-193 TLKDTERQIDY
+193 TLADTERQIDY

-237 TQRSLQEIEL
+237 TQRSLKEIEL

-316 YASDLSKAKEKSY
+316 YASDLAKAKEKSY
-329 TLYTADRA
+329 TLYTANRA

-367 SSLYKKDAAVANFEA
+367 SSLYKKDAAVASFEA

-391 APAQTALAAKQSVL
+391 APAQTALAAKQSAL

-410 MYAVAEKKYQL
+410 MYAVAKKKYQL

-463 GLISSSNG
+463 GLVSSSNG

>member
-1 MEDFPMMK
+1 MMK

-35 QNTSTTPISASG
+35 QNSSTTPISASG

-63 IGERVKANNLT
+63 IRERVKANNLT

-104 NIQIS
+104 DIQIS
-109 QLLTG
+109 QLLNG
-114 SKAQLEKAQAD
+114 SSAQLEQAKKD
-125 LATSL
+125 L
-130 NGISV
+130 
-135 TDGNLTGLKEVIQ
+135 D
-148 NTVTLSTL
+148 
-156 SSLSQYSQM
+156 SSLSSIITSTEGLSGLGDVIKNTITVSTLTTLSQYGKM
-165 QAASLKASKESLED
+165 QAESLKSTKESLED

-237 TQRSLQEIEL
+237 TQRSLKEIEL

-391 APAQTALAAKQSVL
+391 APAQSALAAKQSAL

-440 RDVEAAQL
+440 RDVEVAQL

>member
-1 MEDFPMMK
+1 MMK
-9 KHTRVLALGLTC
+9 QHTRVLALGLTC

-74 LKAAQE
+74 LKAAEE

-104 NIQIS
+104 DIQIS

-135 TDGNLTGLKEVIQ
+135 TGGNLTGLKEVIQ

-237 TQRSLQEIEL
+237 TQRSLKEIEL

-256 LTLTQVQNGYESLAS
+256 LTLTQVQNGYESLES
-271 SITSLENT
+271 SIISLENT

-316 YASDLSKAKEKSY
+316 YASDLSKAKENSY

-367 SSLYKKDAAVANFEA
+367 SSIYKKDAAVASFEA

-391 APAQTALAAKQSVL
+391 APAQTALAAKQSTL

-440 RDVEAAQL
+440 RDVDAAQL

-463 GLISSSNG
+463 GLVSSSNG

>member
-1 MEDFPMMK
+1 MMK

-57 TLSFSQ
+57 TLAFSQ

-104 NIQIS
+104 DIQIS
-109 QLLTG
+109 QLING
-114 SKAQLEKAQAD
+114 SSYQLEAANKAISQ
-125 LATSL
+125 SL
-130 NGISV
+130 RKVSV
-135 TDGNLTGLKEVIQ
+135 SEGTIRNLPDVIK
-148 NTVTLSTL
+148 NTITVSTLQTLSE
-156 SSLSQYSQM
+156 YGKI
-165 QAASLKASKESLED
+165 QAESLKASKESLED

-193 TLKDTERQIDY
+193 TLKDTERQIGY

-237 TQRSLQEIEL
+237 TQRSLKEIEL

-256 LTLTQVQNGYESLAS
+256 LTLTQVQNGYESLES

-293 VPTGK
+293 VPTVK

-343 AMNDARRDEGKNS
+343 AMNDARRDEAIKR
-356 YQYKMAEYAYQ
+356 YQYK
-367 SSLYKKDAAVANFEA
+367 
-382 SFLNLYKAI
+382 
-391 APAQTALAAKQSVL
+391 
-405 AYEQQ
+405 
-410 MYAVAEKKYQL
+410 
-421 GNLSANALQDAK
+421 
-433 DTLDSAQ
+433 
-440 RDVEAAQL
+440 R
-448 DLFTAYHSYDQAVKL
+448 
-463 GLISSSNG
+463 